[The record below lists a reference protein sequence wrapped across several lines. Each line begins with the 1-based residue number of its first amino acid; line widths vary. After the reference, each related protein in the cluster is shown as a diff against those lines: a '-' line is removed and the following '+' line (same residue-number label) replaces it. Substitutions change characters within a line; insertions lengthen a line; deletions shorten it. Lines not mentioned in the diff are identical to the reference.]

1 MRVLHELR
9 SILKIDTEID
19 DGAVIPRKPDGS
31 ELYMR
36 LLSYTDKGSYMP
48 LGQEKLNAEHTT
60 ERNRSL
66 QEQKRSGTL
75 Q

>member
-19 DGAVIPRKPDGS
+19 DGTVIPRNPDAS

-36 LLSYTDKGSYMP
+36 LLSYTDKGSQMP

-60 ERNRSL
+60 TRNRSL
-66 QEQKRSGTL
+66 QEQKRS
-75 Q
+75 